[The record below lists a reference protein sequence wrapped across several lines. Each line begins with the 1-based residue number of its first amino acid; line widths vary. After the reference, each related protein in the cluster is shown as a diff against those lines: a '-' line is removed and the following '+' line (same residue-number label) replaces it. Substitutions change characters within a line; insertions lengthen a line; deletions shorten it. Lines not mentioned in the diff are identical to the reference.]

1 MWLESMVAC
10 MVLVACM
17 VSLNMLNMAEHAICM
32 GRGIFVFY
40 EYIHTSLMDICY
52 NMCYSVLDPIAM
64 EV

>member
-1 MWLESMVAC
+1 

-17 VSLNMLNMAEHAICM
+17 ISLNMLNMDEHAICM